1 MTFADSTTINS
12 TTIKGIPFY
21 NTSFVLKEKGK
32 LIVIS
37 IQAVTVLQAKPY
49 SSQGYYYAKGHYI
62 F

>member
-49 SSQGYYYAKGHYI
+49 SS
-62 F
+62 